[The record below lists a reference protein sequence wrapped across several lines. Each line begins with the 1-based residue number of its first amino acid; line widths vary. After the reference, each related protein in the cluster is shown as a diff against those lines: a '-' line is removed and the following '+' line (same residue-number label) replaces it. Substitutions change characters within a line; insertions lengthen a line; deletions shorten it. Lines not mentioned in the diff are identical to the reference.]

1 MRSANQSADADDLVE
16 NQLRKFLPKRLAGRS
31 LVLFVKSIDAGD
43 AGEVG
48 DGFEVPDEDLIEG
61 ALHQSRE
68 AQIVSSSTILT

>member
-1 MRSANQSADADDLVE
+1 MNELGELISEL
-16 NQLRKFLPKRLAGRS
+16 LACDG
-31 LVLFVKSIDAGD
+31 LIGFVKSIDAGD

-68 AQIVSSSTILT
+68 AQIVSSLTILT